1 MSSKKNPPQKGV
13 IGGSIPLI
21 IHQIWIGPKPP
32 PTKFMDT
39 WRDKHPN
46 FEYIRWTEAEIKK
59 RGLPL
64 SCANRIDEMEE
75 MAGKADIIRWEILY
89 HYGGVFLDA
98 DSICIEPIDSLLE
111 NVTSFVGW
119 ENEQCRAGLA
129 AVGTMAFTPKHPL
142 VRECIEWIQ
151 QNDCSVQ
158 RTGKRAWMLT
168 GPVLLT
174 NMLNTKK
181 YPDVTIYPSYYFLPE
196 HFTGLEYNGHGRV
209 FEFQEWGSTKSNYD
223 TMNSIVL
230 NPKYL
235 PPKESVSILVS
246 SYNTDIKYVNAC
258 LESIKHQNGHFH
270 MELVWINDGSDVNHT
285 NELKTALNAFERTT
299 RFTTVVYKE
308 NDSNKGLGYTLNYGV
323 RLCSHE
329 IIIKMDSDDIMTGN
343 RIQKQLQYMK
353 ENPEVKICGSQINM
367 FRNENE
373 VVSVTKHPSL
383 TWTEFKKKPNHWF
396 MNHPSVCYR
405 KSAVLEVGNYNVEF
419 KKKAEDFELELRM
432 LKKYGYIHN
441 MEEALVHYRLHDTQ
455 ATHKGGEGGIQYW
468 SGVLDEL
475 IKKMMA

>member
-1 MSSKKNPPQKGV
+1 MNHKSNPPQ
-13 IGGSIPLI
+13 IGGAIPRI
-21 IHQIWIGPKPP
+21 IHQLWIGPKPA

-39 WRDKHPN
+39 WRDKHPS
-46 FEYIRWTEAEIKK
+46 FEYIRWTEAEIQK

-64 SCANRIDEMEE
+64 SCLNRIDEMEE

-111 NVTSFVGW
+111 NNVTSFVGW

-174 NMLNTKK
+174 NMLNTQK
-181 YPDVTIYPSYYFLPE
+181 YPDITIFPSYYFLPE

-223 TMNSIVL
+223 TMNSIQL
-230 NPKYL
+230 KPKYL
-235 PPKESVSILVS
+235 PPAESISILVS
-246 SYNTDIKYVNAC
+246 SYNTDMKYVNEC

-285 NELKTALNAFERTT
+285 NDLKAALAVFEGTT

-329 IIIKMDSDDIMTGN
+329 IIIKMDSDDIMAGN
-343 RIQKQLQYMK
+343 RIQKQLEYMK
-353 ENPEVKICGSQINM
+353 AHPEVKICGSQINM
-367 FRNENE
+367 FRYKGE

-383 TWTEFKKKPNHWF
+383 TWAEFKKKPNHWF
-396 MNHPSVCYR
+396 MNHPTVCYR

-441 MEEALVHYRLHDTQ
+441 MDEALVNYRLHDTQ
-455 ATHKGGEGGIQYW
+455 VTHKGGEGGIQYW
-468 SGVLDEL
+468 NGVLDEV
-475 IKKMMA
+475 IRKMTA